1 MGDDLLGV
9 IDLAIA
15 IQLVAE
21 QVEQHKVRRL
31 ELGQDA
37 HGVELIA
44 FKNAHAL
51 AAAGSLEAAARL
63 EQCAHH
69 ARLHVVAGAVAYHG
83 GAAGG
88 NGVGD
93 EVGGGGLAVG
103 AGDHH
108 AAVDKGSEVAQQLGV
123 DLHGDAAGKH
133 ATLALKDGAQP
144 PASDIARGT
153 GKR

>member
-21 QVEQHKVRRL
+21 QVEQHEVRRL

-51 AAAGSLEAAARL
+51 ASGRSL
-63 EQCAHH
+63 
-69 ARLHVVAGAVAYHG
+69 
-83 GAAGG
+83 
-88 NGVGD
+88 
-93 EVGGGGLAVG
+93 
-103 AGDHH
+103 
-108 AAVDKGSEVAQQLGV
+108 
-123 DLHGDAAGKH
+123 
-133 ATLALKDGAQP
+133 
-144 PASDIARGT
+144 
-153 GKR
+153 